1 MHYGL
6 NILAEK
12 IEDNPNNTTRFSVI
26 GEHSAD
32 RTGNDKTALM
42 FQMENRPGTL
52 AEALNIFKRAR
63 VNLTWIESFPIPNTD
78 RAYMFFVEMD
88 GHETDTRVRRAVASL
103 EKKSLLLD
111 ILGSFAVSPVA
122 E

>member
-1 MHYGL
+1 
-6 NILAEK
+6 LA
-12 IEDNPNNTTRFSVI
+12 
-26 GEHSAD
+26 
-32 RTGNDKTALM
+32 
-42 FQMENRPGTL
+42 
-52 AEALNIFKRAR
+52 IFKRNR

-103 EKKSLLLD
+103 EKKSLLLS
-111 ILGSFAVSPVA
+111 ILGSFSVSPKA